1 MSVYFVKGKG
11 KGWRYDFTLK
21 GIRHT
26 EAWFKTKTKAKEAE
40 AKRREELK
48 NPEPDQEA
56 PTDMVFLDLVNLRL
70 DHVKAY
76 NSGEHYRSYI
86 YMARRWSKKW
96 SGLKCSEI
104 KQPMVQKHL
113 LQRRRISAY
122 TANKDLRYLR
132 ATFNYGTG
140 KKLISN
146 NPTEGLDFF
155 PVEKKIKY
163 VPGNEDI
170 DKVIAVADP
179 DTQDYLWTIL
189 ETMDNSRWP
198 FRWVL
203 FAGIFFFILSMG
215 TEILDLFY
223 KDYLEPEDGAPL
235 FIVNVHR
242 YILTYLS
249 PFLWGGLGACVY
261 LVKRLADA
269 RANLQFERQRFQ
281 GLSARIGLGA
291 LLGAVVVLIYGEE
304 NFTQSEFNLDA
315 NTLAF
320 FVGVGVRVFYSL
332 IESTIET
339 VAEGLRRRITGETAT
354 HAAPK
359 TDPKATATTDP
370 KE

>member
-1 MSVYFVKGKG
+1 MSDDAMGSPAPTSGAPESSGLGDTPDGGGGASQDPGPSSLVINVKEIKLLL
-11 KGWRYDFTLK
+11 RYAIERGLDSEGQITNPLHAALSDYERADD
-21 GIRHT
+21 GS
-26 EAWFKTKTKAKEAE
+26 E
-40 AKRREELK
+40 AKRDAGGRLLNFYGRLAAK
-48 NPEPDQEA
+48 TYGQ
-56 PTDMVFLDLVNLRL
+56 LQVNGR
-70 DHVKAY
+70 
-76 NSGEHYRSYI
+76 
-86 YMARRWSKKW
+86 
-96 SGLKCSEI
+96 
-104 KQPMVQKHL
+104 
-113 LQRRRISAY
+113 
-122 TANKDLRYLR
+122 
-132 ATFNYGTG
+132 
-140 KKLISN
+140 
-146 NPTEGLDFF
+146 
-155 PVEKKIKY
+155 
-163 VPGNEDI
+163 
-170 DKVIAVADP
+170 
-179 DTQDYLWTIL
+179 TIL
-189 ETMDNSRWP
+189 ETMDKSRWP

-203 FAGIFFFILSMG
+203 FAGILFFILSMG

-223 KDYLEPEDGAPL
+223 KDYLEPEEGVPL

-281 GLSARIGLGA
+281 GLSAHIGLGA

-339 VAEGLRRRITGETAT
+339 VADGLRRRITGETAT

-359 TDPKATATTDP
+359 TDPKATATTDS
-370 KE
+370 KD

>member
-1 MSVYFVKGKG
+1 MSDDAMGSPAPTSGAPESSGLGDTPDGGGGASQDPSPSSLVISVKEIKLLL
-11 KGWRYDFTLK
+11 RYAIERGLDSEGQITNPLHAALSDYERADD
-21 GIRHT
+21 GS
-26 EAWFKTKTKAKEAE
+26 E
-40 AKRREELK
+40 AKR
-48 NPEPDQEA
+48 EA
-56 PTDMVFLDLVNLRL
+56 GGRLLNFYGRLAAMTYGQHQVNGR
-70 DHVKAY
+70 
-76 NSGEHYRSYI
+76 
-86 YMARRWSKKW
+86 
-96 SGLKCSEI
+96 
-104 KQPMVQKHL
+104 
-113 LQRRRISAY
+113 
-122 TANKDLRYLR
+122 
-132 ATFNYGTG
+132 
-140 KKLISN
+140 
-146 NPTEGLDFF
+146 
-155 PVEKKIKY
+155 
-163 VPGNEDI
+163 
-170 DKVIAVADP
+170 
-179 DTQDYLWTIL
+179 TIL
-189 ETMDNSRWP
+189 ETTDKSQWP

-223 KDYLEPEDGAPL
+223 EDYLEPEDGAPL

-354 HAAPK
+354 HATPK
-359 TDPKATATTDP
+359 TDPKATATTDS
-370 KE
+370 KD